1 MSGFWSYPPTD
12 CLVKQ
17 RIFFFFFLTALEKMS
32 FFIFCEIL
40 KGRLFFS
47 PLSLSKS
54 LCVTY
59 LWQLVKVG
67 LSLLKKDNK

>member
-1 MSGFWSYPPTD
+1 MSGFWSYHPTD
-12 CLVKQ
+12 CLVKPLT
-17 RIFFFFFLTALEKMS
+17 FFFFPTALEKMS

-40 KGRLFFS
+40 KGRLVF
-47 PLSLSKS
+47 PLPLSKS